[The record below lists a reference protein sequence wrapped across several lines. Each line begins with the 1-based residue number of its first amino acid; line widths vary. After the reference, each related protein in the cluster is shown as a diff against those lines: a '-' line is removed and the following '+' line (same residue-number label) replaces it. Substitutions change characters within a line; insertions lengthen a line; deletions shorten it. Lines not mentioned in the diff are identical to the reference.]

1 MKKYLCLMLMLIFV
15 SCSNNTNQNFKDE
28 KLNIIT
34 TTTMLY
40 DLVNVIGG
48 DVVNNEGLC
57 KAGVDPH
64 LYKATA
70 GDIAKMSDADIVI
83 YNGFHLEGELG
94 EVFLSLT
101 SQNKDVISLE
111 NGLDIDKILTESDGN
126 YDPHIWFNVLL
137 WKDCATYI
145 TNELS
150 KIDPDNKIIYQQNLT
165 NYLIEL
171 DDLHTY
177 IKERVEEI
185 EPTQRTLITA
195 HDAFNYFGEEYGFEV
210 LAIQGINTQTMAST
224 FDINELASYI
234 ADNKIKAIFVESS
247 VSSKNILA
255 LQEAVNS
262 KGFNVDIGGELY
274 SDSLGDIN
282 SNHETYIK
290 TVKAN
295 IDTII
300 DALK

>member
-94 EVFLSLT
+94 EVFSSLT

-150 KIDPDNKIIYQQNLT
+150 KIDPDNKNIYQQNLT

-177 IKERVEEI
+177 VKERVQEI

-224 FDINELASYI
+224 FDINELATYI